1 MLGRSNH
8 IWVEGEGM
16 IHAIYFEKEAS
27 NGICSIYYN
36 NRHVQTETFKME
48 SKKKKPC
55 FIPAIE
61 GDSAAVVSAYL
72 LNMVSA

>member
-1 MLGRSNH
+1 
-8 IWVEGEGM
+8 M
-16 IHAIYFEKEAS
+16 IHAIYFEKETS
-27 NGICSIYYN
+27 SGVCSVYYN

-72 LNMVSA
+72 LNMVST